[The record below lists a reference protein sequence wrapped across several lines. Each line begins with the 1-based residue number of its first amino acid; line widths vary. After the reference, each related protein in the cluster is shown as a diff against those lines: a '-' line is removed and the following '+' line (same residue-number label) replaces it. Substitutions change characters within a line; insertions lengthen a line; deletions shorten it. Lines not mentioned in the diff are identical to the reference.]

1 MVAGEYPSPSL
12 LAYCF
17 AASFRTAPLTVL
29 MDKEQRRL
37 KASSSE
43 FERVYPSATV
53 AALDF
58 IASVCNLVDFRLDGD
73 RVLWQRVDS
82 P

>member
-1 MVAGEYPSPSL
+1 MASDWSPCFEPWLQIDDKARYL
-12 LAYCF
+12 LIAED
-17 AASFRTAPLTVL
+17 AQTQNPLMTHHVL
-29 MDKEQRRL
+29 VMEIRHQ
-37 KASSSE
+37 
-43 FERVYPSATV
+43 